1 MKKLVLVALMATSAF
16 AFNGKGMVE
25 LNDCFDGNR
34 CSNLDFN
41 MSTDDADDNELDE
54 MNFAFNYN
62 YLFTNNFGAGLKYVS
77 QSETRDGDISDSI
90 QDENFNTIGLN
101 FFWNFDGGWE
111 SMYAAVRYDMTS
123 FEESDDDDTT
133 GSENVTVTTLEFGKR
148 MEMGKVFG
156 MPVLYSPSAT
166 YSMANSEFYADGSDD
181 LKSTELR
188 LNVANFAVTF

>member
-41 MSTDDADDNELDE
+41 MSTDDVDDNELDE

-77 QSETRDGDISDSI
+77 QSETRDGDIADATSANS
-90 QDENFNTIGLN
+90 NTIGLN

-111 SMYAAVRYDMTS
+111 SMYAGVRYDMTTWD
-123 FEESDDDDTT
+123 ESDAIGDDEVSKNDIA
-133 GSENVTVTTLEFGKR
+133 LEFGKR

-166 YSMANSEFYADGSDD
+166 YTMTTVDADDATD
-181 LKSTELR
+181 EVKSTELR

>member
-1 MKKLVLVALMATSAF
+1 MKKLVMVALMATSAF

-34 CSNLDFN
+34 CSNLDFT
-41 MSTDDADDNELDE
+41 MSSDDADAEAEE

-77 QSETRDGDISDSI
+77 NSETSDGDITDAL
-90 QDENFNTIGLN
+90 QGENSNTIGLN

-123 FEESDDDDTT
+123 FEESDQTDTT

-156 MPVLYSPSAT
+156 MPVLYTPSAS
-166 YSMANSEFYADGSDD
+166 YSMTTTEYYADAADD
-181 LKSTELR
+181 LKETELR